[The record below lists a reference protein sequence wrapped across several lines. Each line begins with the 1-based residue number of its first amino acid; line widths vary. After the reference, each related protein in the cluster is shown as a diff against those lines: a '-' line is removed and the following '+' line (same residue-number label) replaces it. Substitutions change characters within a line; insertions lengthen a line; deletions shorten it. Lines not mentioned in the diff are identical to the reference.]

1 MIDEKKKVAFSASE
15 PEVVRYDWQLD
26 QPDTPDSRST
36 KAEEDFDRRPE
47 SDVLDASHTSSSSAE
62 RPTLKRK
69 SSRPLLGQETWWT
82 ILKQAG
88 SRVSKYR
95 VPSFGF
101 GA

>member
-1 MIDEKKKVAFSASE
+1 MTDEKKKVAFSAHE

-26 QPDTPDSRST
+26 QPDTPDSQSST
-36 KAEEDFDRRPE
+36 AKEDLARTPE
-47 SDVLDASHTSSSSAE
+47 SDVLDASHTFSSSAGSS
-62 RPTLKRK
+62 TLKRK
-69 SSRPLLGQETWWT
+69 SSKPLLVQETWWT